1 MFIKLYDSF
10 EKVVYQK
17 SLKECLNLKAKE
29 TQSRL
34 NFMKFLDEAKES
46 GVDLS
51 KIDLSFSIYKINSEN
66 NMCIERVMV
75 VDDDEIQLTNYIQ
88 FLTRLGHYVE
98 GYSSGESALAVVTDD
113 PTKFT
118 CVFTDNNMGGMN
130 GCQLSRKIKE
140 ICASLKIWI
149 ITGELGDVDD
159 DIFDS
164 EIEASIA
171 KPIRIATFI
180 GTVGLSDMKHGG
192 NPNFLAADEQVISI
206 EEDGDLPPPLPKEA
220 A

>member
-10 EKVVYQK
+10 EKVLYQRA
-17 SLKECLNLKAKE
+17 AKE
-29 TQSRL
+29 VLITKPKESQSRL

-46 GVDLS
+46 GVDLN
-51 KIDLSFSIYKINSEN
+51 KVDLSFSIHRINHEN
-66 NMCIERVMV
+66 NLTIEQIMV
-75 VDDDEIQLTNYIQ
+75 VDDDEIQLNNYIL

-98 GYSSGESALAVVTDD
+98 GYNSAELALKAFTTD
-113 PTKFT
+113 PTRYT
-118 CVFTDNNMGGMN
+118 CLFTDNHMGEMN
-130 GCQLSRKIKE
+130 GCQLSKKVKALAPNIKV
-140 ICASLKIWI
+140 WI

-180 GTVGLSDMKHGG
+180 GTVGVADSKHSSANASFTNEDEAGDS
-192 NPNFLAADEQVISI
+192 PEADE
-206 EEDGDLPPPLPKEA
+206 PPPIPKEA